1 MAANAGY
8 LQAVKVATSDTGYA
22 TLELCTDAPL
32 ALARDMADTTAYG
45 SMGRTRTAT
54 LLKFSGSFDFC
65 YDNGATNQGLVRTAL
80 SAGSDLWIE
89 ILPDGTHGA
98 KCCCKIESIDYKA
111 PVDGVVK
118 CSAKFVENGAWATV

>member
-1 MAANAGY
+1 MTSGWAVLNGAAYPNG
-8 LQAVKVATSDTGYA
+8 VSATAYFQYGN
-22 TLELCTDAPL
+22 
-32 ALARDMADTTAYG
+32 TTAYG